1 MAWLTIKAIEKSF
14 SSYFADA
21 NIKNR
26 TKHDAMQNV
35 ANRLNMRSHKGKK
48 VQFHITEGDGA
59 KWDSC
64 CNADVRDQ
72 IENVLLEHVIK
83 YFAKDPNFWPTFSE
97 CLLANAKDQKLNLKS
112 TKMSDVLGALKVE
125 IEAIRQSGD
134 RGTFHTNFVLW
145 TCVLAADP
153 CMFVR
158 KLPTRMASV
167 LGSCRSIPAPL
178 AVVKPFCGS
187 SLRATTLYWARLST

>member
-1 MAWLTIKAIEKSF
+1 MGMFNHSCLSKFRLSRTRFCPLETKRPGPQFMASLTIKAIEKSF

-35 ANRLNMRSHKGKK
+35 ANRLNLRSHKGKK

-72 IENVLLEHVIK
+72 IEFCLSTSSSILPRILIFGQH
-83 YFAKDPNFWPTFSE
+83 FLSAFWP
-97 CLLANAKDQKLNLKS
+97 
-112 TKMSDVLGALKVE
+112 MP
-125 IEAIRQSGD
+125 R
-134 RGTFHTNFVLW
+134 
-145 TCVLAADP
+145 
-153 CMFVR
+153 
-158 KLPTRMASV
+158 TRN
-167 LGSCRSIPAPL
+167 SI
-178 AVVKPFCGS
+178 
-187 SLRATTLYWARLST
+187 

>member
-1 MAWLTIKAIEKSF
+1 MASLTIKAIEKSF

-72 IENVLLEHVIK
+72 IENVLLEQ
-83 YFAKDPNFWPTFSE
+83 E
-97 CLLANAKDQKLNLKS
+97 
-112 TKMSDVLGALKVE
+112 
-125 IEAIRQSGD
+125 
-134 RGTFHTNFVLW
+134 
-145 TCVLAADP
+145 
-153 CMFVR
+153 
-158 KLPTRMASV
+158 LPTRMASV

-178 AVVKPFCGS
+178 AVVKPFFGS